1 MVAIAS
7 SALFVYIVRSPSLLG
22 DASQAALLSAITAGI
37 CLGFLPWNF
46 YPAKIFMGDTG
57 SMLLGMLLAL
67 ATISGIG
74 RNPIPPS
81 TDDLV
86 AIAGSVAVLLLVLA
100 IPFLDVVLAV
110 IRRTWRGQGI
120 GHADKEHL
128 HHRLVD
134 IGHGHRQAVLL
145 MYLWS
150 ALISGCGLVVGLIT
164 GRFLV
169 GVIIAGAIVLFI
181 ATAFPRLARPRNGA
195 HVAVLP
201 NGSRAGGGPDLTVVP
216 DEEPATERQEGTT
229 GGFPPAAP

>member
-1 MVAIAS
+1 MS
-7 SALFVYIVRSPSLLG
+7 
-22 DASQAALLSAITAGI
+22 
-37 CLGFLPWNF
+37 
-46 YPAKIFMGDTG
+46 DTS
-57 SMLLGMLLAL
+57 SMLLGMLLAI
-67 ATISGIG
+67 ATISGLG
-74 RNPIPPS
+74 NNFLPPS

-128 HHRLVD
+128 HHRLMD

-150 ALISGCGLVVGLIT
+150 ALISGSGLVVGLIT

-169 GVIIAGAIVLFI
+169 GMIVAGLIVLFV
-181 ATAFPRLARPRNGA
+181 ATAFPRLARPRNGSHA
-195 HVAVLP
+195 ALSVLG
-201 NGSRAGGGPDLTVVP
+201 NGSRRPAAIGDVAEGPDAQ
-216 DEEPATERQEGTT
+216 PAHERQEGT
-229 GGFPPAAP
+229 